1 MRFWTGRIVRGWLI
15 ALLVACW
22 GAPTLA
28 QVDAHN
34 TAEEAEPV
42 DPLATVRMY
51 HERARKLD
59 ARGNLPAAWNSFDK
73 RLDDAEEVPS
83 TAAEIADL
91 EAEGRRLVARAS
103 FLREVDEARQP
114 LAELLQRYDRAV
126 DRIARLTDI
135 DLDPALTGDKA
146 ADRLLVLLERQRLER
161 QVELDSL
168 RVTNRRLEELVGGQV
183 AAQDSII
190 TQLRVELS
198 ALRKKLWQTELRAG
212 VAEADRS
219 AAESALTRRQRREQ
233 LLTQIRA
240 DLGRDAGDVQVTAG
254 GRIVV
259 QVPGLEFRVGEAHL
273 APGQAELMNLIA
285 DIVGRFPDA
294 TVRIE
299 GHTDDTGSRS
309 ANLELSRRR
318 AATVAG
324 GIERRLELPEGT
336 IAVVGHGPD
345 RPVAPNS
352 TAEGRTRNR
361 RIDLVIEPA
370 D

>member
-1 MRFWTGRIVRGWLI
+1 MRLWTRRIVQGWLI
-15 ALLVACW
+15 VLLVAGW
-22 GAPTLA
+22 VAPILA
-28 QVDAHN
+28 QDDAQDAA
-34 TAEEAEPV
+34 TEAEPA

-59 ARGNLPAAWNSFDK
+59 ARGNLPAAWNAFDK
-73 RLDDAEEVPS
+73 RLDDAEEVPP

-103 FLREVDEARQP
+103 FLREVEEARQP
-114 LAELLQRYDRAV
+114 LAELLQRYDRAL

-135 DLDPALTGDKA
+135 ELDPALTGDRA

-168 RVTNRRLEELVGGQV
+168 RVANRRLQEMVGGQV

-198 ALRKKLWQTELRAG
+198 ALRKKLWETELRAG

-219 AAESALTRRQRREQ
+219 AAESALTRRQQREQ
-233 LLTQIRA
+233 MLAQIRA
-240 DLGRDAGDVQVTAG
+240 DLGEEAGEVLVTAA

-259 QVPGLEFRVGEAHL
+259 QVPGLEFQVGEAHL
-273 APGQAELMNLIA
+273 APGQADLMNLIA
-285 DIVGRFPDA
+285 DIVGRFPEA

-299 GHTDDTGSRS
+299 GHTDDTGSRAS
-309 ANLELSRRR
+309 NLELSRRR

-324 GIERRLELPEGT
+324 GVERRLDLPEGT

-352 TAEGRTRNR
+352 TAEGRARNR
-361 RIDLVIEPA
+361 RIDIVIDP
-370 D
+370 